1 MGGRSTGA
9 KPYGDSDLFEGDL
22 NEVLSVLPFSLG
34 LPMPNLSNA
43 SLTSL
48 GAPGTLF
55 FGFAVAETTLLVPL
69 LRTLGALWMDS
80 WFAVAGRSK
89 VLTDAG
95 RGATK
100 AGFDMLL
107 RPSSAS
113 RRSVTP
119 TPRLNFPRLWRE
131 RLSMFIK
138 VGVTRSKEW
147 FRKASGLAC
156 ASRAVQNT
164 H

>member
-1 MGGRSTGA
+1 MGSKVENAT
-9 KPYGDSDLFEGDL
+9 PYGDSGLLEGDL
-22 NEVLSVLPFSLG
+22 NEVFSELPFDFG
-34 LPMPNLSNA
+34 LPIPNLSNA

-48 GAPGTLF
+48 GAPGTF
-55 FGFAVAETTLLVPL
+55 FTFVVAETTLLGPL
-69 LRTLGALWMDS
+69 LRTLKVWWTDPRPTE
-80 WFAVAGRSK
+80 VERSK
-89 VLTDAG
+89 VLTEGG

-138 VGVTRSKEW
+138 VGVTRSKE
-147 FRKASGLAC
+147 
-156 ASRAVQNT
+156 
-164 H
+164 

>member
-1 MGGRSTGA
+1 MRRRMES
-9 KPYGDSDLFEGDL
+9 KSVPYGDSDLFEGDF
-22 NEVLSVLPFSLG
+22 NEVLSVLPFNFG
-34 LPMPNLSNA
+34 LPIPNLSNA

-55 FGFAVAETTLLVPL
+55 FVFAVAETTLLGPP
-69 LRTLGALWMDS
+69 LRTLSVFWVDPRPAK
-80 WFAVAGRSK
+80 VGRSR

-95 RGATK
+95 RGATR

-138 VGVTRSKEW
+138 VGVTRSREW
-147 FRKASGLAC
+147 FRKASGLA
-156 ASRAVQNT
+156 
-164 H
+164 